1 MEITHSKEKI
11 DYPLLREKGLTFGED
26 VKALPVFHY
35 TSIGGLQG
43 ILSRKALRFTNIKYL
58 NDKDETLAGLDSIVK
73 ENGFSE
79 EQREKFRSSILN
91 CGTQTFLCCFSLD
104 GDSLPMWNY
113 YTKEINNQGF
123 NIAFD
128 SKELVESILKNNP
141 ILDGCDFAFGN
152 VDYTTDNESKYSK
165 TITNEIPS
173 SMESAILKLCL
184 AVAKNAPAYETSGI
198 DKSTF
203 KDWEKKS
210 VKPKKG
216 KKKIL
221 FPSIPIMVENV
232 PLNLSLKIFCI
243 LSKGIALHRKKN
255 SVSPSR
261 FRMNCFPKW
270 PGRMY
275 TSFASAMEF

>member
-1 MEITHSKEKI
+1 M
-11 DYPLLREKGLTFGED
+11 
-26 VKALPVFHY
+26 
-35 TSIGGLQG
+35 
-43 ILSRKALRFTNIKYL
+43 
-58 NDKDETLAGLDSIVK
+58 AGLDSIVK

-104 GDSLPMWNY
+104 GDSPPMWNY

-128 SKELVESILKNNP
+128 SKELVESILKSNP

-165 TITNEIPS
+165 TITNEILS

-203 KDWEKKS
+203 KDLEKKIRQTEKRQKENPLPVYS
-210 VKPKKG
+210 YNGRECTFKFEFEDFLYFIKRDCFTQEKEFRIAITVPDELLPKMAG
-216 KKKIL
+216 
-221 FPSIPIMVENV
+221 ENV
-232 PLNLSLKIFCI
+232 YEFRISNGVLIPYIQLNFSEEVVKSITI
-243 LSKGIALHRKKN
+243 
-255 SVSPSR
+255 SPTVQSDLVEQSIQD
-261 FRMNCFPKW
+261 FINYCQ
-270 PGRMY
+270 Y
-275 TSFASAMEF
+275 NV